1 MVRLAIKDEDFRLAF
16 ELLYSFEQLFPNYLE
31 LSTGKATIHDIISK
45 INIEKE
51 KEQSK
56 LDEKLGYLKSK
67 GIEIE
72 LSNVLVFLM
81 GETKNPEI
89 IKQSIK
95 ETYKDSVRL
104 DALDN
109 EDVWNVL
116 NDAYKSRQK
125 LSLLNH
131 VSEQVVRIGGISE
144 AFNELTGMTLI
155 REMRHRYK
163 VLSEFFNL
171 LERDHEP
178 ADLPMGRL
186 INLLDLKPVKTP
198 EIVRYIES
206 LVREGYLDVYQ
217 IDFSKSFAVF
227 MFLFAHVTK
236 SGLNGKEILN
246 EIGLYRWNKHRNSM
260 PEELLVYFI
269 IPLSFRRLTNMKMGL
284 TVARLLTELRRQG
297 EMEYVEDI
305 CRSLQ
310 NIEKYGSDE
319 LVNRIISYSYFYGDL
334 DAIIKLG
341 ELAKVNRSLEKA
353 LDQLRGQKRIPAPR
367 NTSRAQRSN

>member
-45 INIEKE
+45 IIIEKE

-319 LVNRIISYSYFYGDL
+319 LVNRMISYSYFYGDL

>member
-31 LSTGKATIHDIISK
+31 LSTGKATIHDIMSK

-131 VSEQVVRIGGISE
+131 VSEQVVKIGGISE